1 MITKNNILYFRI
13 YISKIYIAHIYFEII
28 DMCYRRKMAKSKT
41 REITITNSKGTFS
54 LFKKQGSSKS
64 DYDFSGVLALR
75 QLLSNEK
82 ARILH
87 TIKTKKPQ
95 SIYDLA
101 KKLGRGFKSVNDD
114 LKLLERFGFIELIEE
129 KTKNRIRHR
138 PEIVVDTI
146 TVHLK
151 V

>member
-1 MITKNNILYFRI
+1 MP
-13 YISKIYIAHIYFEII
+13 
-28 DMCYRRKMAKSKT
+28 KSRT
-41 REITITNSKGTFS
+41 REITLKESKGTFS
-54 LFKKQGSSKS
+54 IFKKTKSSKK

-87 TIKTKKPQ
+87 TIKNQKPI

-101 KKLGRGFKSVNDD
+101 KKLNRGFKSVNDD
-114 LKLLERFGFIELIEE
+114 IKLLERFGFIDLIEE

-138 PEIVVDTI
+138 PVIAVDTI
-146 TVHLK
+146 TINLRI
-151 V
+151 

>member
-1 MITKNNILYFRI
+1 MVKT
-13 YISKIYIAHIYFEII
+13 
-28 DMCYRRKMAKSKT
+28 KT
-41 REITITNSKGTFS
+41 REITITESKGAFS
-54 LFKKQGSSKS
+54 IFRKSKSSKE

-87 TIKTKKPQ
+87 AIKHQKPI

-114 LKLLERFGFIELIEE
+114 IKLLERFGFIELIEE
-129 KTKNRIRHR
+129 KTKNRKRYK
-138 PEIVVDTI
+138 PEIAVDTI
-146 TVHLK
+146 TIHLK